1 MRRREFIGLVG
12 SVAATWPLA
21 ARAQQSTNVRRVGV
35 LFAAYSE
42 ADRAGQARI
51 TAFTKSLD
59 GLGWGESRIRIDY
72 RWAAGNGERLRAFA
86 TELTQSAPDV
96 IIAAGDPALSLLHR
110 LKSIS
115 RLCSRRC
122 PSRSTAVLSRALPAR
137 AATSPDFRI
146 SNPRWVAS
154 GSVCSRRLRPA

>member
-42 ADRAGQARI
+42 ADKAGQARI

-59 GLGWGESRIRIDY
+59 GFGWGE
-72 RWAAGNGERLRAFA
+72 GRA
-86 TELTQSAPDV
+86 
-96 IIAAGDPALSLLHR
+96 
-110 LKSIS
+110 
-115 RLCSRRC
+115 
-122 PSRSTAVLSRALPAR
+122 
-137 AATSPDFRI
+137 
-146 SNPRWVAS
+146 AS
-154 GSVCSRRLRPA
+154 GSTIDGVRETASGCEHWPPN

>member
-1 MRRREFIGLVG
+1 MSPLLAQSGHLVPLSMRLFEPLRCMSGGQMRRREFIGIVG

-59 GLGWGESRIRIDY
+59 SLGWGESRIRIDY
-72 RWAAGNGERLRAFA
+72 R
-86 TELTQSAPDV
+86 
-96 IIAAGDPALSLLHR
+96 
-110 LKSIS
+110 
-115 RLCSRRC
+115 
-122 PSRSTAVLSRALPAR
+122 
-137 AATSPDFRI
+137 
-146 SNPRWVAS
+146 
-154 GSVCSRRLRPA
+154 